1 MTRPALLKRLAA
13 AAFVAAAVAF
23 LGWTILEN
31 WRQLQDF
38 DWRLHPLLVT
48 ASVTAQVAVLA
59 WGVFV
64 WRVVMAR
71 FDGER
76 LSFPALLR
84 IWSLSNA
91 ARYIPGNV
99 WQFLAAAQMAKDRGV
114 SRVLL
119 LSSMLVHLGTVL
131 LAAAA
136 IGLLTIPWGAL
147 GQGLEWVPRTLPV
160 ALPAIALAVHPR
172 LINAALG
179 VVHRVARRDTVRW
192 HGTWAYGLGVLLLQC
207 LAWVVYGGA
216 FWLFLRSVA
225 PFPAST
231 LVPAMGVNA
240 ASFLAGWV
248 VFFAPGGLGVR
259 EAAMSLLLAPYVPV
273 GVAAAISVLSRL
285 WTIAA
290 EIALA
295 LLALAVA
302 RRWKS

>member
-23 LGWTILEN
+23 LGWSILEN
-31 WRQLQDF
+31 WRQLRNF
-38 DWRLHPLLVT
+38 DWRLDPLLLT
-48 ASVTAQVAVLA
+48 ASVAVQVAVLA

-76 LSFPALLR
+76 LPFPALLR

-99 WQFLAAAQMAKDRGV
+99 WQFLAAAQMAKERGV

-136 IGLLTIPWGAL
+136 LSLLTIPWRDL
-147 GQGLEWVPRTLPV
+147 GVELEWVPWTLPV
-160 ALPAIALAVHPR
+160 TIPAIALAVHPR
-172 LINAALG
+172 LINAALR
-179 VVHRVARRDTVRW
+179 VVHRVTRRDTVRW
-192 HGTWAYGLGVLLLQC
+192 HGTWAHGLGVLLLQC
-207 LAWVVYGGA
+207 LAWIVYGGA

-225 PFPAST
+225 PFPPAT

-240 ASFLAGWV
+240 ASFVAGWV

-259 EAAMSLLLAPYVPV
+259 EAAMSLLLAPYVPA

>member
-1 MTRPALLKRLAA
+1 MKRGPLLKRLAA
-13 AAFVAAAVAF
+13 AAFVVAAVVF
-23 LGWTILEN
+23 LGRTILKN
-31 WRQLQDF
+31 WRQLESF
-38 DWRLHPLLVT
+38 DWRLDPLLLA
-48 ASVTAQVAVLA
+48 ASVAAQVAVLA

-64 WRVVMAR
+64 WRLVMAR

-91 ARYIPGNV
+91 ARYIPGTV
-99 WQFLAAAQMAKDRGV
+99 WQFLAAAQMAKERGV

-131 LAAAA
+131 LAATALS
-136 IGLLTIPWGAL
+136 LLTIPWAEL
-147 GQGLEWVPRTLPV
+147 GVGLEWVPRTRPV

-172 LINAALG
+172 PINAALG
-179 VVHRVARRDTVRW
+179 LVHRLARRDTVRW

-207 LAWVVYGGA
+207 VAWIVYGGA
-216 FWLFLRSVA
+216 FWLFLRSVG
-225 PFPAST
+225 PFPASAM
-231 LVPAMGVNA
+231 VPAIGVNA
-240 ASFLAGWV
+240 ASFVAGWV

-259 EAAMSLLLAPYVPV
+259 EAAMSRLLVPYVPV
-273 GVAAAISVLSRL
+273 GVAAAVSVLSRL
-285 WTIAA
+285 WTIAS

-302 RRWKS
+302 RRWRS